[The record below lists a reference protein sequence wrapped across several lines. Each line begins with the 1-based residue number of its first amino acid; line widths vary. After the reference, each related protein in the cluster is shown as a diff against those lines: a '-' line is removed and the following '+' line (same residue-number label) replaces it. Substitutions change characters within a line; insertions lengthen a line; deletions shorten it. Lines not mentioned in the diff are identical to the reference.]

1 MALKIQWTK
10 RADKKFDLIL
20 DYLLVEWNQKVTV
33 SFVRNVYDII
43 DILAEYPEIGT
54 LENPEKG
61 IRGLTIVKQVDIFYK
76 VNGDQLII
84 LNFFD
89 NRQDPKEKRF

>member
-1 MALKIQWTK
+1 MALKIQWTS

>member
-1 MALKIQWTK
+1 MALKIQWTS

-20 DYLLVEWNQKVTV
+20 DYLLVEWNQKITV

>member
-54 LENPEKG
+54 LENSEKG